1 MAMSYAFT
9 ACTTVPIGRSS
20 LFQPL
25 SSCNASA
32 PKRVYPA
39 TTTRHSVVAVATTES
54 ATESETKAFGA
65 VVMGTYTRYNIVL
78 THGQGATLYDIEGNS
93 YIDAAAGIATCT
105 LGHGHKALQ
114 QAVSEQLGKLTHV
127 SNLYYTSEQR
137 YLANWLVQNSP
148 ADKAFFCNSG
158 GEANEAAIKL
168 VRRYWHNNHPGREN
182 DVPVIICARNAFHGR
197 TLATLTATGQAKYQR
212 GFWPL
217 MPGFVHCTYNDTG
230 SLRECVRMAGDRLAG
245 IMLEAMQGEGG
256 VNPGAKQFFA
266 AAREICDEND
276 ALLVCDEVQVGV
288 GRTGRLWGFQNVDVE
303 PDVFTLAKG
312 LAGGV
317 PVGAMLCK
325 NKCNV
330 LGPGDHASTFGG
342 NLLACAAGR
351 VVAETLDS
359 GLLEQVRARGE
370 YLGRK
375 LEAMKAEL
383 GSHIKDTRG
392 WGLIRGV
399 ELNVESGLQAGAV
412 VAECIK
418 RGLLLVPAGTKVV
431 RLVPPLIISE
441 DELDQAVA
449 ILQDVVKKQIQK

>member
-1 MAMSYAFT
+1 MKLAFAT
-9 ACTTVPIGRSS
+9 AATVPIGRSG
-20 LFQPL
+20 LIHL
-25 SSCNASA
+25 SSCTPIV
-32 PKRVYPA
+32 PKPVHARSI
-39 TTTRHSVVAVATTES
+39 TRPSIVAVATTES
-54 ATESETKAFGA
+54 TTDAETKAFDA

-78 THGQGATLYDIEGNS
+78 THGEGATLYDIEGKS
-93 YIDAAAGIATCT
+93 YIDGAAGIATCT
-105 LGHGHKALQ
+105 LGHAHKGLQ

-127 SNLYYTSEQR
+127 SNLYYTTEQR
-137 YLANWLVQNSP
+137 YLANWLVENSP
-148 ADKAFFCNSG
+148 GDKAFFCNSG

-182 DVPVIICARNAFHGR
+182 DVPVIICAKNAFHGR
-197 TLATLTATGQAKYQR
+197 TLATITATGQPKYQR

-217 MPGFVHCTYNDTG
+217 MPGFLHCTYNDVE
-230 SLRECVRMAGDRLAG
+230 SLRECVNMAGDRLAG

-256 VNPGAKQFFA
+256 VNPGTKQFFA
-266 AAREICDEND
+266 AAREICNEKD

-317 PVGAMLCK
+317 PVGAMVCK
-325 NKCNV
+325 DICNV
-330 LGPGDHASTFGG
+330 FGPGDHASTFGG

-351 VVAETLDS
+351 VVADSLDS

-370 YLGRK
+370 YLGEK
-375 LEAMKAEL
+375 LETMASEL
-383 GSHIKDTRG
+383 GGAVKETRG

-399 ELNVESGLQAGAV
+399 ELSEQSGLQAGTV
-412 VAECIK
+412 VGECIK

-441 DELDQAVA
+441 DELNRAVD
-449 ILQDVVKKQIQK
+449 ILKQVISEQMKE